1 MRNTIQ
7 ALLILS
13 GFFWINNALGQNTPS
28 LIGADSSKRA
38 ITTAVP
44 FLAITPDARSGAM
57 GDVGV
62 AISPDANATYWN
74 PAKLAFLESDIG
86 FSLSYTP
93 WLGQIVDDMSI
104 SYLSGYKKINQE
116 QAIAVSMRYFDLG
129 DIQLTN
135 INGALLNQI
144 SPRELAISATYAMQL
159 GEGFSMG
166 LTGRFVHSNLMDG
179 VSVSGGGTG
188 KAGITGGAD
197 IAAYYTSD
205 VVMGGN
211 DANLAFGANISNIG
225 AKLTYF
231 TDSTADFIPT
241 NLRLGTAFTTN
252 LDPFNKV
259 TIALDLN
266 KLLVPTPNN
275 SGRSNIGLLSGMAQS
290 FSDAPDGFSEELQ
303 EVMVSLGLEYWY
315 NDLFAVR
322 GGYFYEDRQKGNR
335 KFITAGLGLRYQVFG
350 VDFAY
355 LFTQGRTSPLQ
366 ETLRLTLHFNF
377 DTGNQDSIRDTQEL

>member
-1 MRNTIQ
+1 MRNIIQ

-13 GFFWINNALGQNTPS
+13 GFFWINNALGQNNTPS

-86 FSLSYTP
+86 FSLSHTP

-104 SYLSGYKKINQE
+104 SYLSGYKKINKE

-129 DIQLTN
+129 DIQLTSAT
-135 INGALLNQI
+135 GTQLNLV
-144 SPRELAISATYAMQL
+144 SPRELALSATFAMQL
-159 GEGFSMG
+159 GEKFSMG

-179 VSVSGGGTG
+179 ISVSGGGTG
-188 KAGITGGAD
+188 QAGITGGAD

-211 DANLAFGANISNIG
+211 DANLSFGATISNIG

-241 NLRLGTAFTTN
+241 NLRLGTAFTN
-252 LDPFNKV
+252 NFDPFNKV
-259 TIALDLN
+259 TVALDLN

-275 SGRSNIGLLSGMAQS
+275 GKNNVGLLSGMARS

-322 GGYFYEDRQKGNR
+322 GGYFYENRYKGNR

-355 LFTQGRTSPLQ
+355 LFTQGRNSPLQ

-377 DTGNQDSIRDTQEL
+377 DTKIQDSIRDTQEL